1 MTKVFKKEFLPII
14 DQDGRAKPII
24 LVIIEE
30 ALLSGVTEIG
40 IVIQP
45 TISGRVFIEIF

>member
-30 ALLSGVTEIG
+30 ALRAGVTLQG
-40 IVIQP
+40 
-45 TISGRVFIEIF
+45 